1 MNDAKIQVKPI
12 NYIFGLFLSF
22 SLVAGRYY
30 ENDGALPLSN
40 PTFYLLIIG
49 VALVISGLSAVLFA
63 RIKEYAEARKKKCA
77 TEVLRDETT
86 KDSERTVRAGH
97 AAKGIFLISFLIIF
111 VLYFIVFLGVYP
123 GFFVY
128 DAQYELTETI
138 TRSFTSQQPILHVL
152 FMGLIVQGVHSIT
165 DNYNTAIAV
174 FILIQMT
181 LVSLCWATLIREL
194 NKDMLSKKGAI
205 VFSIYLG
212 LFPVPVMFSLCSAK
226 DGLFGACI
234 IILFILTRRI
244 IDDFAAF
251 IKNRR
256 QVILFVLFSVLMMM
270 LRPNG
275 VYAYILFAMVLVLFL
290 VRCKHESCKD
300 SAITA
305 MSDRVDAENRSTAG
319 RKNIFIFGAVLILSV
334 CISLFANKFL
344 LWATHAENY
353 GVKDALSMP
362 IQQMARL
369 YSYDKDTLTAS
380 EIDEITAFIPEEAL
394 KRYNPKCADPVKID
408 FNEEAFSASPLE
420 FIKLWI
426 RLGIKHP
433 GAYINAQGM
442 TSYGLWYPGATIDG
456 YKGNQVFTFVYGD
469 SSYFGYETEEPGVRN
484 SYIPFIDS
492 FYKWISLDPTIQK
505 IPVISLLFAPGFVL
519 WIVLFCICYFIY
531 IGQGSKAIPYLL
543 AMFVLLTC
551 LIGPM
556 SLVRYSFFL
565 WILAPVCL
573 CSLRHA

>member
-1 MNDAKIQVKPI
+1 MNGTKIQVKPI

-30 ENDGALPLSN
+30 ENEGALPLSN
-40 PTFYLLIIG
+40 PAFYLLIIG

-63 RIKEYAEARKKKCA
+63 KIKEYAEARKKKCA
-77 TEVLRDETT
+77 TEALRDETS

-97 AAKGIFLISFLIIF
+97 ADKGIFLISFLIIF

-181 LVSLCWATLIREL
+181 LVSLCWATLVREL

-205 VFSIYLG
+205 IFSIYLG

-226 DGLFGACI
+226 DGVFGACL
-234 IILFILTRRI
+234 IILFILTQRI

-251 IKNRR
+251 LQNRR
-256 QVILFVLFSVLMMM
+256 QIILFVLFSALLMM

-275 VYAYILFAMVLVLFL
+275 VYAYILFAVVLVLYL
-290 VRCKHESCKD
+290 
-300 SAITA
+300 T
-305 MSDRVDAENRSTAG
+305 G

-362 IQQMARL
+362 IQQISRL

-380 EIDEITAFIPEEAL
+380 EIDEIAAFIPEEAL

-519 WIVLFCICYFIY
+519 WIVLFCICYLIY

-573 CSLRHA
+573 CSLRRA

>member
-1 MNDAKIQVKPI
+1 MNGTKIQVKPI

-30 ENDGALPLSN
+30 ENEGALPLSN
-40 PTFYLLIIG
+40 PAFYLLIIG

-63 RIKEYAEARKKKCA
+63 KIKEYAEARKKKCA
-77 TEVLRDETT
+77 TEAVGDKAT

-97 AAKGIFLISFLIIF
+97 ADKGVFLISFLIIF

-181 LVSLCWATLIREL
+181 LVSLCWSTLVSEL

-205 VFSIYLG
+205 IFSIYLG

-226 DGLFGACI
+226 DGLFGACL
-234 IILFILTRRI
+234 IILFILTQRI

-251 IKNRR
+251 LQNRR
-256 QVILFVLFSVLMMM
+256 QIILFVLFSALLMM

-275 VYAYILFAMVLVLFL
+275 VYAYILFAVVLVLYL
-290 VRCKHESCKD
+290 
-300 SAITA
+300 T
-305 MSDRVDAENRSTAG
+305 G
-319 RKNIFIFGAVLILSV
+319 RRNIFIFGAVLILSV

-362 IQQMARL
+362 IQQIARL

-380 EIDEITAFIPEEAL
+380 EIDEIAAFIPEEAL

-420 FIKLWI
+420 FIELWI